1 MSKSTL
7 RQKIQSAT
15 KKIVLNED
23 IPQTMGFN
31 PQPDYRRGTMGDLS
45 KSFTP
50 EKKTSEAAGGDFLD
64 LAKVIEAKFGDI
76 FSDDLKSIYDGLK
89 NVWSHIRPPEG
100 KPSYSLG
107 HSSQEGADEVLFTFS
122 KEINEEIASFKGFL
136 ASPGFD
142 KISNAIDIV
151 SSYLGKLRNKVSE
164 FENILTSSFEEPPDV
179 GYQFEHII
187 KDLKLRKLIREEISQ
202 TYSSGISERIL
213 ERIFK
218 RISEFEV
225 KESTD
230 SASLKE
236 SLKFE
241 FQQLNEE
248 EIIETLDYFLD
259 ESDPPL
265 QFLPEEWEEG
275 KFKELNEF
283 LKNPPKE
290 SDDSIK
296 DWGQW

>member
-122 KEINEEIASFKGFL
+122 KEINEEIASFKNFL
-136 ASPGFD
+136 ASQGFD

-179 GYQFEHII
+179 GFKLENLI

-202 TYSSGISERIL
+202 TYSSGIGEIIFSRIVNNVPSD
-213 ERIFK
+213 
-218 RISEFEV
+218 ISQHLIPRLRAIE
-225 KESTD
+225 
-230 SASLKE
+230 
-236 SLKFE
+236 
-241 FQQLNEE
+241 NEE
-248 EIIETLDYFLD
+248 ELIETMSDFLD
-259 ESDPPL
+259 IANTPQEFSL
-265 QFLPEEWEEG
+265 QFEPEEWG
-275 KFKELNEF
+275 ADIFQSL
-283 LKNPPKE
+283 
-290 SDDSIK
+290 SDYLDEKATEKLHKPSE